1 MLGSLTPEC
10 RIPTY
15 NEIITG
21 GGGCASTACPYAMKL
36 HSWELVE
43 LETLSETATRRV
55 VHSER
60 MTTARIALRKG
71 AVVPRHSHENE
82 QISHV
87 LEGTLLFRFDDR
99 EVTACAGDL
108 VEIPPYEP
116 HRVEALEDS
125 IAMDVFQPVRQDWI
139 QGDDS
144 YLRNP
149 SGS

>member
-1 MLGSLTPEC
+1 
-10 RIPTY
+10 
-15 NEIITG
+15 
-21 GGGCASTACPYAMKL
+21 MKL
-36 HSWELVE
+36 HSWNQVE
-43 LETLSETATRRV
+43 LEPLSETATRRV
-55 VHSER
+55 VHSKR

-87 LEGTLLFRFDDR
+87 LEGALLFQFDDC
-99 EVTACAGDL
+99 EVTARAGDL
-108 VEIPPYEP
+108 VEIPSHEP

-125 IAMDVFQPVRQDWI
+125 LAMDVFQPVRQDWI